1 MPPRKSP
8 AKKVVSRKPAEPSR
22 VQFNF
27 RATAEQIANWERAA
41 KRNRRSVS
49 DWIRI
54 TLDDSAEQVSE
65 NS

>member
-8 AKKVVSRKPAEPSR
+8 AKKVVSRKPAANR
-22 VQFNF
+22 VQVNF
-27 RATAEQIANWERAA
+27 RATPEQIANWERAA

-49 DWIRI
+49 DWMRI
-54 TLDDSAEQVSE
+54 TLDDEAESVSE